1 MKSYRK
7 KRLLLFSLFI
17 TFILTIVFFYLIN
30 TVKLWTYNTV
40 SILNI
45 DDNVITVFTTLD
57 LDLFEDNNFFYY
69 DTLKYTYK
77 VNSKEDSEDGV
88 ILMLELEK
96 SFKLVN
102 DDMVILLPN
111 KRETIL
117 SLIIDSWRVKWK
129 N

>member
-1 MKSYRK
+1 MKSYK
-7 KRLLLFSLFI
+7 KKKLLLFSLVI

-77 VNSKEDSEDGV
+77 INSKEDSEDGV

-117 SLIIDSWRVKWK
+117 SLIIDSWRVK
-129 N
+129 

>member
-1 MKSYRK
+1 MKSYKK
-7 KRLLLFSLFI
+7 KRLLLFSLVI

-77 VNSKEDSEDGV
+77 INNKEDSEDGV

-102 DDMVILLPN
+102 DGMVILLPN

-117 SLIIDSWRVKWK
+117 SLIIDSWRVK
-129 N
+129 

>member
-7 KRLLLFSLFI
+7 KRLLLLSFVI

-57 LDLFEDNNFFYY
+57 LDLFKDNNFFYY

-77 VNSKEDSEDGV
+77 INSKEDSEDGV
-88 ILMLELEK
+88 ILVLELEK
-96 SFKLVN
+96 SFRLVN

-117 SLIIDSWRVKWK
+117 SLIIDSWRVK
-129 N
+129 

>member
-7 KRLLLFSLFI
+7 KRLLLLSFVI

-57 LDLFEDNNFFYY
+57 LDLFKDNNFFYY

-77 VNSKEDSEDGV
+77 INSKEDSEDGV

-96 SFKLVN
+96 PFKLVN

>member
-1 MKSYRK
+1 MKSYKK

-17 TFILTIVFFYLIN
+17 TFILTIIFFYLIN

-45 DDNVITVFTTLD
+45 DDDVITVFTTLD

-77 VNSKEDSEDGV
+77 INNKEDSEDGV

-96 SFKLVN
+96 SFRLVN

-117 SLIIDSWRVKWK
+117 SLIIDSWRVK
-129 N
+129 

>member
-1 MKSYRK
+1 MKSYKK

-77 VNSKEDSEDGV
+77 INNKEDSEDGV

-117 SLIIDSWRVKWK
+117 SLIIDSWRVK
-129 N
+129 

>member
-1 MKSYRK
+1 MKSYKK
-7 KRLLLFSLFI
+7 KRLLLFSLVI

-77 VNSKEDSEDGV
+77 INSKEDSEDGV

-102 DDMVILLPN
+102 DDMVIFLPN

-117 SLIIDSWRVKWK
+117 SLIIDSWRVK
-129 N
+129 

>member
-1 MKSYRK
+1 MKSYKK

-17 TFILTIVFFYLIN
+17 TFILTIIFFYLIN

-77 VNSKEDSEDGV
+77 INNKEDSEDGV

-96 SFKLVN
+96 SFRLVN

-117 SLIIDSWRVKWK
+117 SLIIDSWRVK
-129 N
+129 

>member
-7 KRLLLFSLFI
+7 KRLLLLSFVI

-77 VNSKEDSEDGV
+77 INSKEDSEDGV

-96 SFKLVN
+96 SFRLVN
-102 DDMVILLPN
+102 DDIVILLPN

>member
-1 MKSYRK
+1 MRSYKK
-7 KRLLLFSLFI
+7 KRLLLLSFVI

-77 VNSKEDSEDGV
+77 INNKEDSEDGV

-117 SLIIDSWRVKWK
+117 SLIIDSWRVK
-129 N
+129 

>member
-7 KRLLLFSLFI
+7 KRLLLLSFVI

-117 SLIIDSWRVKWK
+117 SLIIDSWRVK
-129 N
+129 

>member
-1 MKSYRK
+1 MKSYKK
-7 KRLLLFSLFI
+7 KRLLLFSLVI
-17 TFILTIVFFYLIN
+17 TFILTIVFFYLLVS
-30 TVKLWTYNTV
+30 VKLWTYNNV

-77 VNSKEDSEDGV
+77 INSKEDSEDGV

-96 SFKLVN
+96 SFRLVN

>member
-7 KRLLLFSLFI
+7 KRLLLLSFVI

-77 VNSKEDSEDGV
+77 INNKEDSEDGV

-96 SFKLVN
+96 SFRLVN

>member
-1 MKSYRK
+1 MKSYKK

-17 TFILTIVFFYLIN
+17 TFILTIIFFYLIN

-45 DDNVITVFTTLD
+45 DDDVITVFTTLD

-77 VNSKEDSEDGV
+77 INNKEDSEDGV

-117 SLIIDSWRVKWK
+117 SLIIDSWRVK
-129 N
+129 

>member
-1 MKSYRK
+1 MKSYKK

-17 TFILTIVFFYLIN
+17 TFILTIIFFYLIN

-45 DDNVITVFTTLD
+45 DDDVITVFTTLD

-77 VNSKEDSEDGV
+77 INSKEDSEDGV
-88 ILMLELEK
+88 ILVLELEK

-117 SLIIDSWRVKWK
+117 SLIIDSWRVK
-129 N
+129 

>member
-7 KRLLLFSLFI
+7 KRLLLLSFVI

-88 ILMLELEK
+88 IFMLELEK
-96 SFKLVN
+96 SFRLVN

-117 SLIIDSWRVKWK
+117 SLIIDSWRVK
-129 N
+129 

>member
-7 KRLLLFSLFI
+7 KRLLLLSFVI

-57 LDLFEDNNFFYY
+57 LDLFKDNNFFYY

-77 VNSKEDSEDGV
+77 INSKEDSEDGV

-96 SFKLVN
+96 PFKLVN

-117 SLIIDSWRVKWK
+117 SLIIDSWRVK
-129 N
+129 

>member
-1 MKSYRK
+1 MKSYKK
-7 KRLLLFSLFI
+7 KRLLLFSLVI

-45 DDNVITVFTTLD
+45 DDDVITVFTTLD

-77 VNSKEDSEDGV
+77 INSKEDSEDGV

-117 SLIIDSWRVKWK
+117 SLIIDSWRVK
-129 N
+129 

>member
-1 MKSYRK
+1 MKSYKK
-7 KRLLLFSLFI
+7 KRLLLFSLVI

-77 VNSKEDSEDGV
+77 INSKEDSEDGV

-96 SFKLVN
+96 SFRLVN

>member
-17 TFILTIVFFYLIN
+17 TFILTIIFFYLIN

-77 VNSKEDSEDGV
+77 INSKEDSEDGV

-96 SFKLVN
+96 SFRLVN

-117 SLIIDSWRVKWK
+117 SLIIDSWRVK
-129 N
+129 

>member
-1 MKSYRK
+1 MKSYKK
-7 KRLLLFSLFI
+7 KRLLLFSLVI

-57 LDLFEDNNFFYY
+57 LDLFKDNNFFYY
-69 DTLKYTYK
+69 NTLKYTYK
-77 VNSKEDSEDGV
+77 INSKEDSEDGV

-117 SLIIDSWRVKWK
+117 SLIIDSWRVK
-129 N
+129 

>member
-1 MKSYRK
+1 MKNYRK
-7 KRLLLFSLFI
+7 KRLLLLSFVI

-57 LDLFEDNNFFYY
+57 LDLFKDNNFFYY

-77 VNSKEDSEDGV
+77 INNKEDSEDGV

-96 SFKLVN
+96 SFRLVN

-117 SLIIDSWRVKWK
+117 SLIIDSWRVK
-129 N
+129 

>member
-1 MKSYRK
+1 MKSYKK

-77 VNSKEDSEDGV
+77 INSKEDSEDGV

-96 SFKLVN
+96 SFRLVN
-102 DDMVILLPN
+102 DDIVILLPN

-117 SLIIDSWRVKWK
+117 SLIIDSWRVK
-129 N
+129 

>member
-1 MKSYRK
+1 MKSYKK
-7 KRLLLFSLFI
+7 KRLLLLSFVI
-17 TFILTIVFFYLIN
+17 TFILTIVFFYLLVS
-30 TVKLWTYNTV
+30 VKLWTYNNV

-77 VNSKEDSEDGV
+77 INNKEDSEDGV
-88 ILMLELEK
+88 ILVLELEK

-117 SLIIDSWRVKWK
+117 SLIIDSWRVK
-129 N
+129 

>member
-69 DTLKYTYK
+69 NTLKYTYK
-77 VNSKEDSEDGV
+77 INSKEDSEDGV

>member
-1 MKSYRK
+1 MKSYKK
-7 KRLLLFSLFI
+7 KRLLLFSLVI

-77 VNSKEDSEDGV
+77 INSKEDSEDGV
-88 ILMLELEK
+88 ILTLELEK
-96 SFKLVN
+96 SFRLVN

-117 SLIIDSWRVKWK
+117 SLIIDSWRVK
-129 N
+129 

>member
-7 KRLLLFSLFI
+7 KRLLLLSFVI

-69 DTLKYTYK
+69 NTLKYTYK
-77 VNSKEDSEDGV
+77 INNKEDSEDGV

-117 SLIIDSWRVKWK
+117 SLIIDSWRVK
-129 N
+129 

>member
-1 MKSYRK
+1 MKSYKK
-7 KRLLLFSLFI
+7 KRLLLFSLVI
-17 TFILTIVFFYLIN
+17 IFILTIVFFYLIN

-45 DDNVITVFTTLD
+45 DDDVITVFTTLD

-77 VNSKEDSEDGV
+77 INNKEDSEDGV

-96 SFKLVN
+96 SFRLVN

>member
-1 MKSYRK
+1 MKSYKK
-7 KRLLLFSLFI
+7 KRLLLFSLVI

-77 VNSKEDSEDGV
+77 INSKEDSEDGV
-88 ILMLELEK
+88 IFMLELEK
-96 SFKLVN
+96 SFRLVN

-117 SLIIDSWRVKWK
+117 SLIIDSWRVK
-129 N
+129 

>member
-7 KRLLLFSLFI
+7 KRLLLLSFVI

-77 VNSKEDSEDGV
+77 INNKEDSEDVV

-96 SFKLVN
+96 SFRLVN

-117 SLIIDSWRVKWK
+117 SLIIDSWRVK
-129 N
+129 

>member
-7 KRLLLFSLFI
+7 KRLLLFSLVI

-69 DTLKYTYK
+69 NTLKYTYK
-77 VNSKEDSEDGV
+77 INSKEDSEDGV

-117 SLIIDSWRVKWK
+117 SLIIDSWRVK
-129 N
+129 

>member
-1 MKSYRK
+1 MKSYKK
-7 KRLLLFSLFI
+7 KRLLLLSFVI

-57 LDLFEDNNFFYY
+57 LDLFKDNNFFYY

-77 VNSKEDSEDGV
+77 INSKEDSEDGV

-96 SFKLVN
+96 SFRLVN

-117 SLIIDSWRVKWK
+117 SLIIDSWRVK
-129 N
+129 

>member
-7 KRLLLFSLFI
+7 KRLLLLSFVI

-57 LDLFEDNNFFYY
+57 LDLFKDNNFFYY

-77 VNSKEDSEDGV
+77 INSKEDSEDGV

-96 SFKLVN
+96 SFRLVN

-117 SLIIDSWRVKWK
+117 SLIIDSWRVK
-129 N
+129 

>member
-1 MKSYRK
+1 MKSYK
-7 KRLLLFSLFI
+7 KKSLLLFSLFI

-57 LDLFEDNNFFYY
+57 LDLFKDNNFFYY

-77 VNSKEDSEDGV
+77 INSKEDSEDGV

-96 SFKLVN
+96 SFRLVN

>member
-1 MKSYRK
+1 MKSYKK

-77 VNSKEDSEDGV
+77 INSKEDSEDGV

-102 DDMVILLPN
+102 DGMVILLPN

-117 SLIIDSWRVKWK
+117 SLIIDSWRVK
-129 N
+129 

>member
-1 MKSYRK
+1 MKSYKK

-17 TFILTIVFFYLIN
+17 TFILTIIFFYLIN

-45 DDNVITVFTTLD
+45 DDDVITVFTTLD

-77 VNSKEDSEDGV
+77 INNKEDSEDGV

-96 SFKLVN
+96 SFRLVN

>member
-1 MKSYRK
+1 M
-7 KRLLLFSLFI
+7 
-17 TFILTIVFFYLIN
+17 
-30 TVKLWTYNTV
+30 WTYNNV

-77 VNSKEDSEDGV
+77 INSKEDSEDGV
-88 ILMLELEK
+88 ILVLELEK
-96 SFKLVN
+96 SFKLVI